1 MTSSRLSPLSCGLS
15 LALTAALL
23 YLACA
28 LVVAWSPGAL
38 AAGLGLIVHGLSLS
52 GLSPAV
58 GELRWGAVLVGTL
71 AIAGYFALIMT
82 GFLVQWPTLIT
93 LVLYLVMLITY
104 VRLAISEER
113 DSRARFGA
121 AYEHYAEAVPR
132 FFPRRRRT
140 LAVAS

>member
-1 MTSSRLSPLSCGLS
+1 MTSSRWSPLSCGLS
-15 LALTAALL
+15 LAVTAALL

-71 AIAGYFALIMT
+71 AIASYAFVAGALFATVHRWL
-82 GFLVQWPTLIT
+82 GGG
-93 LVLYLVMLITY
+93 
-104 VRLAISEER
+104 R
-113 DSRARFGA
+113 
-121 AYEHYAEAVPR
+121 
-132 FFPRRRRT
+132 
-140 LAVAS
+140 